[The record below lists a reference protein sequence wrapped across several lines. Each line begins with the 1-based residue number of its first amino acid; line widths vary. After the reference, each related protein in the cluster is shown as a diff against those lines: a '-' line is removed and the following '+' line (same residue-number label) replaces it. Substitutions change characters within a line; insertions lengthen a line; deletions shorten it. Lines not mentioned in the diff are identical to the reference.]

1 MAAIL
6 FKISKGD
13 NTVRN
18 TIKLAAIAAL
28 TLGLAQP
35 VLADQAETKGGL
47 TVKTDDGRFEFKL
60 GGRFHIDAYAF
71 DGCSV
76 GGVDCPD
83 GTTLGGM
90 FLRRGYVTNTGKLYG
105 WKFKQEFDL
114 AANADA
120 RVTWREA
127 WVSTEALGGEIMI
140 GQFKPFRSME
150 ELTSSNEILIME
162 RPYSSASSL
171 YGGRQFQLGVG
182 YKLPFSI
189 GMWALS
195 GYNLK
200 ATGGTVTDGMGAST
214 RLTFLP
220 LEAEGSTLHL
230 GLVYGVDDFGRTGT
244 GLPVASGPSAA
255 SIAGRTSGTQ
265 VTGLSSTSLGATAPG
280 ESQSTYAVE
289 AASTFGPGFVQMEYA
304 NSTLGQASGTSDMDV
319 TSYYVQGSFFVTGE
333 TKPYKKDRGTYGSPK
348 PIGAAGAF
356 EVTARYDFIESP
368 DKTGTTGKPEVTQIT
383 AGLNWYVNPNVRF
396 MLNYSM
402 GEQETTNT
410 TTSAKT
416 KTELDAIGLRTQLS
430 F

>member
-1 MAAIL
+1 MRNTM
-6 FKISKGD
+6 KIS
-13 NTVRN
+13 
-18 TIKLAAIAAL
+18 AAAAL
-28 TLGLAQP
+28 MLGFAQP
-35 VLADQAETKGGL
+35 VLADSAETKGGL

-76 GGVDCPD
+76 GGVDCAD

-90 FLRRGYVTNTGKLYG
+90 FLRRGYLTSTGKLYG
-105 WKFKQEFDL
+105 WKFKHEFDP
-114 AANADA
+114 AASSSAQS
-120 RVTWREA
+120 TWREA
-127 WVSTEALGGEIMI
+127 WVSTEVLGGEIMI

-150 ELTSSNEILIME
+150 ELTSSNDILIME
-162 RPYSSASSL
+162 RPYSTASSL

-182 YKLPFSI
+182 YKLPFSM

-200 ATGGTVTDGMGAST
+200 AIGGTVTDGMGVST

-220 LEAEGSTLHL
+220 IESEGANVHL
-230 GLVYGVDDFGRTGT
+230 GLVYGVDNFGRTGT
-244 GLPVASGPSAA
+244 GLPATGGPSAA

-280 ESQSTYAVE
+280 ESQTTYSAEV
-289 AASTFGPGFVQMEYA
+289 AASFGPGFVQAEYA
-304 NSTLGQASGTSDMDV
+304 NSTLGQASGVSDMDV
-319 TSYYVQGSFFVTGE
+319 TSYYVQGSFFLTGE
-333 TKPYKKDRGTYGSPK
+333 SKPYKKDRGTFGSPK
-348 PIGAAGAF
+348 PIGEAGAF
-356 EVTARYDFIESP
+356 EATGRYDLIESP

-383 AGLNWYVNPNVRF
+383 LGVNWYLNPNVRL

-410 TTSAKT
+410 TNST
-416 KTELDAIGLRTQLS
+416 KTATELNAIALRTQLS

>member
-1 MAAIL
+1 M
-6 FKISKGD
+6 
-13 NTVRN
+13 TVRN
-18 TIKLAAIAAL
+18 GIKIGALAALAL
-28 TLGLAQP
+28 GIAQP
-35 VLADQAETKGGL
+35 ALADSAETKGGL

-90 FLRRGYVTNTGKLYG
+90 FLRRGYITMTGKLYG
-105 WKFKQEFDL
+105 WKFKSEFDP
-114 AANADA
+114 AANASSQ
-120 RVTWREA
+120 VTWREA

-150 ELTSSNEILIME
+150 ELTSSNDILMME

-200 ATGGTVTDGMGAST
+200 ASGGTVTDGMGVST

-220 LEAEGSTLHL
+220 IESESSTLHL
-230 GLVYGVDDFGRTGT
+230 GLVYSVDDFGRTGT

-265 VTGLSSTSLGATAPG
+265 VTGLSSVSLGATAPG

-289 AASTFGPGFVQMEYA
+289 AASAFGPAFVQAEYA
-304 NSTLGQASGTSDMDV
+304 NSTLGQASGVSDRDV
-319 TSYYVQGSFFVTGE
+319 TSYYVQASFFVTGE

-348 PIGAAGAF
+348 PIGESGAW
-356 EVTARYDFIESP
+356 EITSRYDFIESP
-368 DKTGTTGKPEVTQIT
+368 DLTGATGKPEVTQIT
-383 AGLNWYVNPNVRF
+383 VGLNWYANPNVRV

-410 TTSAKT
+410 TTNAT
-416 KTELDAIGLRTQLS
+416 TDTELDAIGLRTQLS